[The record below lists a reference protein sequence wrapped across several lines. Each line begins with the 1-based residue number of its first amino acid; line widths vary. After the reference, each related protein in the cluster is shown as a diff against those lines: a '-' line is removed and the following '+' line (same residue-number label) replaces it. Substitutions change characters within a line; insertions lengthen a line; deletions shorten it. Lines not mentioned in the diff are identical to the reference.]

1 MQLDEDG
8 IPRIEP
14 VFQNLRRGYTNE
26 LYIEA
31 VKRILR
37 DLLPYRYF
45 ADAEG
50 DCELLEDQV
59 DKLKRQLPMVRRT
72 PFGSPPCD
80 LSFFLLAKQRSNAFK
95 FFFEIISR
103 WLIPG
108 QRLNTMA
115 FFAVDFRMPDF
126 SEDIYTLVE
135 VVVNIESAEDMRKIR
150 SNWPGTE
157 TELVLGTKSA
167 YHARRILEIKG
178 LSADEKTAMIQE
190 HAAYLMRR
198 RPKDFQQD
206 LISETQHVLV
216 SFQDDFKAHRSYRHL
231 SRIIAVQY
239 LFRQAL
245 RKAVKEMPNRRHLSL
260 KLMKARVSSDGTQRS
275 VLGVLVVV
283 NFIRDHEVFEEQHLL
298 KAIRNYVPSIRGVPG
313 SFFTHTGHSHG
324 IGTLYLEIEK
334 TDGSDFSSRE
344 IRRLRRELP
353 GDLKDRVQHLIHPI
367 FMPQNEEEIMRNMLS
382 LSGQLRFLRDIP
394 QVMISFDEQTANE
407 VSFMVIY
414 VRVQKE
420 DSLPISEY
428 FQRAHHLVNYVHD
441 RSKIVG
447 YLRKRYPKEASV
459 FRIRLAKDD
468 YLRRDHTLDLQKA
481 RQEVAEQVQAVLG
494 EFRDFNGG
502 MISKQNELFCSV
514 HNLLADVGKS
524 NEFLLENFFYS
535 LTPVVARSILEPTA
549 LKTLFLML
557 LEALE
562 VSFFHEDK
570 PFFKVKEEPEIL
582 YVMIKMADPIM
593 KERIACSLEP
603 LNISSMD
610 LARTFVTVY
619 DNPYLGYIY
628 SCEDSLKRKNFID
641 TLRQI
646 ASQNQVK
653 LQNSAPL

>member
-1 MQLDEDG
+1 MHLDQEG
-8 IPRIEP
+8 IPLIEP
-14 VFQNLRRGYTNE
+14 VFQSVRPGYTNE
-26 LYIEA
+26 LYMEA
-31 VKRILR
+31 IKRILR
-37 DLLPYRYF
+37 DILPYRYF
-45 ADAEG
+45 ADATH
-50 DCELLEDQV
+50 DPDMMEDQV
-59 DKLKRQLPMVRRT
+59 EKLQRQLPLIRRT

-80 LSFFLLAKQRSNAFK
+80 VSFLMLSQHRHNAFK
-95 FFFEIISR
+95 FFYEIISR

-108 QRLNTMA
+108 HPLNAFA
-115 FFAVDFRMPDF
+115 FFAIDFRLP
-126 SEDIYTLVE
+126 EVGEEVYTLVE
-135 VVVNIESAEDMRKIR
+135 IAVHVSSHQEMLKIQR
-150 SNWPGTE
+150 NWPGTE
-157 TELVLGTKSA
+157 LELNLGIKSA

-178 LSADEKTAMIQE
+178 LSADEKTALIQE
-190 HAAYLMRR
+190 HSAYLMRR
-198 RPKDFQQD
+198 RPEDFQQD
-206 LISETQHVLV
+206 LISEMQHMLV
-216 SFQDDFKAHRSYRHL
+216 TLKDDFKAQRSYRHL

-260 KLMKARVSSDGTQRS
+260 KLIKARIGEGQTA

-298 KAIRNYVPSIRGVPG
+298 KAISNYIPSVKGVTG

-324 IGTLYLEIEK
+324 IATLYMEIEK
-334 TDGSDFSSRE
+334 TDGGDFNGEE

-353 GDLKDRVQHLIHPI
+353 SDLKDRIQHLIHPT

-382 LSGQLRFLRDIP
+382 LAGQLRFLRDIP
-394 QVMISFDEQTANE
+394 QVMISFDEQTAAE

-420 DSLPISEY
+420 DSLPISQFFEQSPISVHY
-428 FQRAHHLVNYVHD
+428 IHD

-459 FRIRLAKDD
+459 FRIRLPKED

-481 RQEVAEQVQAVLG
+481 RQVVADQVQSVLG

-514 HNLLADVGKS
+514 HNLLADVGKA

-535 LTPVVARSILEPTA
+535 ITPVVARSILEPRT
-549 LKTLFLML
+549 LKNLFLML

-562 VSFFHEDK
+562 ESFFRAERS
-570 PFFKVKEEPEIL
+570 FLKVKEEPETL
-582 YVMIKMADPIM
+582 YVMIKITDAKV
-593 KERIACSLEP
+593 KEEVGGNLEP

-628 SCEDSLKRKNFID
+628 SSEDPLKRQLFID
-641 TLRQI
+641 AIQQVI
-646 ASQNQVK
+646 SPSQV
-653 LQNSAPL
+653 LADLPS